1 MQAVR
6 PEDIVA
12 RLGGDEFA
20 VLAIDLPGEEEAGT
34 VAARI
39 HEALGEPFDI
49 QGHSVHASASIGIVV
64 SDDTYQSAED
74 MVRDAD
80 TAMYAAKAAGGG
92 RWALFDETMRDR
104 VVNRMAT
111 EVALREA
118 LERKE
123 FILYYQPVYSADTRQ
138 LTGFEAL
145 IRWQHPDQGLV
156 LPAEFLPVAEESGL
170 IVPIGNWVLREVCTV
185 AAGWRQESTHVPAI
199 AVNISPQQLYM
210 PGLASRLEELLSE
223 FSLPG
228 TSLRLDITESTFL
241 KGSSTLN
248 DPLRE
253 IQALGIDL
261 CLDDFGTKYSTLGH
275 LRDLRFRTIKIDR
288 AFVRRLNS
296 DGLGV
301 IETVLSLARTMGL
314 EAVAEG
320 VETEDEMADL
330 QRLGCDTV
338 QGYLFSAPVEV
349 GKALTLLKLGRV
361 PDTAIAP

>member
-1 MQAVR
+1 M
-6 PEDIVA
+6 
-12 RLGGDEFA
+12 
-20 VLAIDLPGEEEAGT
+20 
-34 VAARI
+34 
-39 HEALGEPFDI
+39 
-49 QGHSVHASASIGIVV
+49 
-64 SDDTYQSAED
+64 
-74 MVRDAD
+74 
-80 TAMYAAKAAGGG
+80 
-92 RWALFDETMRDR
+92 
-104 VVNRMAT
+104 
-111 EVALREA
+111 
-118 LERKE
+118 
-123 FILYYQPVYSADTRQ
+123 
-138 LTGFEAL
+138 
-145 IRWQHPDQGLV
+145 
-156 LPAEFLPVAEESGL
+156 AEESGL

-248 DPLRE
+248 DTLRE

-275 LRDLRFRTIKIDR
+275 LRDLPFRTIKIDR